1 MARAC
6 NDCVNDEKYCGTC
19 TRNPSNPFYTNHYMA
34 YIPTCRFNYMD
45 CIHDPAYT
53 FHYDKEWYHELYG
66 DMTPEEAANDK
77 EGCRLCKH
85 GEHYDDEDK

>member
-1 MARAC
+1 MSKVC

-45 CIHDPAYT
+45 CIHDPAYIH
-53 FHYDKEWYHELYG
+53 HYDREWYHELYG
-66 DMTPEEAANDK
+66 DKLPEELYNPCAY
-77 EGCRLCKH
+77 CYH
-85 GEHYDDEDK
+85 GEYYDDEDK

>member
-6 NDCVNDEKYCGTC
+6 NDCVNDEMYCSTC
-19 TRNPSNPFYTNHYMA
+19 TRNPSNAIYTNHYMA
-34 YIPTCRFNYMD
+34 YIPTCRFYCMD
-45 CIHDPAYT
+45 CINDPAYI
-53 FHYDKEWYHELYG
+53 FRYHKEWYHELYG

-77 EGCRLCKH
+77 EGCQLCKH